1 MNGTYIF
8 EIVNRT
14 IVPSATEELAVVN
27 DNDSRYIT
35 FKIPSVIDGIDI
47 TDKILTVRY
56 VNSLNRYDQFFCNT
70 REVVSEGNKQFILF
84 DWVLDSNVTS
94 AKGTVTYDVSI
105 YDTNDINDGAQYILH
120 TKPATL
126 EVDDGLLDVGA
137 PIEDENTLQEAI
149 DSFNAIA
156 SKYYSDTLAAAK
168 SAQAAADAANKSAE
182 SLKIDA
188 TLTVSGQAADAK
200 VVGDKLAGKAESS
213 VVTSIRNDLQ
223 SEIDRAVDAD
233 SQLKGEID
241 VISDERNFIPIKIS
255 FSDNVGKYI
264 NTLGTIS
271 TNKFFSISDL
281 IPISPGNNKMRITC
295 KKVNS
300 NIARCAFLKKNVLS
314 NDNVISIFVNGDSG
328 TFDIEIP
335 EGAKYVVVNSD
346 TDDRGLTENG
356 YPKARFF
363 PSSVNVDE
371 LAENVNG
378 LNIKVDKI
386 SEKLVD
392 SIVKTAIEPI
402 YKKYLGKYVNPNGKI
417 SANSAYDTS
426 DPIRIDELV
435 NIIRVEID
443 AGNKYISRIAFLSS
457 DSLAESNIIWSS
469 IDTAKPVAEYE
480 VPNGAKYFCVAKDV
494 DERGNAHGDYP
505 HVITVSTK
513 KSEISDLRDKIAG
526 IEKSNRKP
534 VLNIGSKIY
543 AVVGDTLQI
552 FKKSIVDSLGIPY
565 IMKIESAKGR
575 VYPRYWEY
583 TPNADDVGSGEIKF
597 SLLNVDGSVIDERIV
612 SLITVNAS
620 NTYKNVLN
628 IGDSTMANGEIP
640 IELSRRIKGT
650 NGVAT
655 APTALALSNI
665 NVVGRIKNGDKTVG
679 WEGTGGWTYTNYTS
693 QGSRAVRFQV
703 TNAQSITVKDLIRIS
718 ATNSYGYYQ
727 FEVTEV
733 NVTNGTGNIRAVFS
747 YTTPYSSNFLNEVS
761 ASGNLT
767 NANNSVVGSYLSFTE
782 EFYQP
787 FWNSITNQFDIKTYV
802 NDYCENKVDYIFIL
816 LGINSLYG
824 TKPFTSV
831 DSVLDSCK
839 NLLRKIHADLPNT
852 NILLSTN
859 NLVSQNGG
867 LGFNYNAQTYFGQYD
882 VEVINHLIFDMNKA
896 YYTLETDTEFM
907 PYVEVINTHAQFDA
921 DNAFPT
927 TIKNVNTRSS
937 KTESIGTNG
946 VHPTNNGYWQIADAE
961 FRALLAN

>member
-1 MNGTYIF
+1 MSD
-8 EIVNRT
+8 EI
-14 IVPSATEELAVVN
+14 
-27 DNDSRYIT
+27 
-35 FKIPSVIDGIDI
+35 K
-47 TDKILTVRY
+47 
-56 VNSLNRYDQFFCNT
+56 VNSENT
-70 REVVSEGNKQFILF
+70 PPRKNLATLGQVKDALDKRDKKISSLKEDLSDVSEQ
-84 DWVLDSNVTS
+84 
-94 AKGTVTYDVSI
+94 
-105 YDTNDINDGAQYILH
+105 IN
-120 TKPATL
+120 
-126 EVDDGLLDVGA
+126 
-137 PIEDENTLQEAI
+137 
-149 DSFNAIA
+149 
-156 SKYYSDTLAAAK
+156 
-168 SAQAAADAANKSAE
+168 
-182 SLKIDA
+182 
-188 TLTVSGQAADAK
+188 
-200 VVGDKLAGKAESS
+200 
-213 VVTSIRNDLQ
+213 
-223 SEIDRAVDAD
+223 
-233 SQLKGEID
+233 
-241 VISDERNFIPIKIS
+241 VISDERNFIPIKLS

-264 NTLGTIS
+264 NTNGMIA

-281 IPISPGNNKMRITC
+281 IPIESGNKKMRITF

-300 NIARCAFLKKNVLS
+300 YIARVAFLKKNVLS
-314 NDNVISIFVNGDSG
+314 NDNVISFFVNGDSG

-346 TDDRGLTENG
+346 TDERGLMENG

-363 PSSVNVDE
+363 SSSANVDE
-371 LAENVNG
+371 LVESVNG
-378 LNIKVDKI
+378 LDTKVNEI
-386 SEKLVD
+386 SEKLAD
-392 SIVKTAIEPI
+392 SVVEAVIEPT
-402 YKKYLGKYVNPNGKI
+402 YEKYLGKYVNSNGKI
-417 SANSAYDTS
+417 STNSAYDTS
-426 DPIRIDELV
+426 DPIRIDESV
-435 NIIRVEID
+435 DKIKVEVD
-443 AGNKYISRIAFLSS
+443 TGNKYISRIVFLST
-457 DSLAESNIIWSS
+457 DLLAESNIIWNS

-480 VPNGAKYFCVAKDV
+480 VPNGSKYFCIAKDV
-494 DERGNAHGDYP
+494 DERGNAHDDYP

-534 VLNIGSKIY
+534 ALNIGSKIY

-583 TPNADDVGSGEIKF
+583 TPNADDVGSSEIKF
-597 SLLNVDGSVIDERIV
+597 SLLNVDGSVIDERII
-612 SLITVNAS
+612 SLITVNTS
-620 NTYKNVLN
+620 NTSKNVLN

-650 NGVAT
+650 NGVTT
-655 APTALALSNI
+655 APIALALSNI

-703 TNAQSITVKDLIRIS
+703 ANAQSITVKDLIRIG

-761 ASGNLT
+761 ASGKLT
-767 NANNSVVGSYLSFTE
+767 NTNNLAIGSYLSFTE

-787 FWNSITNQFDIKTYV
+787 FWNTTKNQFDIKTYV
-802 NDYCENKVDYIFIL
+802 NDYCGNKVDYIFVL

-839 NLLRKIHADLPNT
+839 NLLRRIHADLPNT
-852 NILLSTN
+852 KILLSTN
-859 NLVSQNGG
+859 HLISQNGG

-882 VEVINHLIFDMNKA
+882 VEVINHLIFAMNKA

-907 PYVEVINTHAQFDA
+907 QYVKVVNTHAQFDA

-927 TIKNVNTRSS
+927 TIKNVNTRSGE
-937 KTESIGTNG
+937 TESIGTNG

>member
-1 MNGTYIF
+1 MSD
-8 EIVNRT
+8 EI
-14 IVPSATEELAVVN
+14 
-27 DNDSRYIT
+27 
-35 FKIPSVIDGIDI
+35 K
-47 TDKILTVRY
+47 
-56 VNSLNRYDQFFCNT
+56 VNSELPQKLATLGQVKDALDQ
-70 REVVSEGNKQFILF
+70 RDEKIASLKEDLSDVSEQ
-84 DWVLDSNVTS
+84 
-94 AKGTVTYDVSI
+94 
-105 YDTNDINDGAQYILH
+105 IN
-120 TKPATL
+120 
-126 EVDDGLLDVGA
+126 
-137 PIEDENTLQEAI
+137 
-149 DSFNAIA
+149 
-156 SKYYSDTLAAAK
+156 
-168 SAQAAADAANKSAE
+168 
-182 SLKIDA
+182 
-188 TLTVSGQAADAK
+188 
-200 VVGDKLAGKAESS
+200 
-213 VVTSIRNDLQ
+213 
-223 SEIDRAVDAD
+223 
-233 SQLKGEID
+233 
-241 VISDERNFIPIKIS
+241 VISDEKNFIPIKLS

-264 NTLGTIS
+264 NTNGTIS
-271 TNKFFSISDL
+271 TNKFFSISNF
-281 IPISPGNNKMRITC
+281 IPIESGNKKMRITF
-295 KKVNS
+295 KKANP
-300 NIARCAFLKKNVLS
+300 NIARVAFLKKNALS
-314 NDNVISIFVNGDSG
+314 NDNVISFFVNGDSG

-346 TDDRGLTENG
+346 TDNRGSTENG
-356 YPKARFF
+356 YPRTRFF
-363 PSSVNVDE
+363 PSLVDVDE
-371 LAENVNG
+371 LAESVNG
-378 LNIKVDKI
+378 LDAKVGEI

-392 SIVKTAIEPI
+392 SVVETGIEPI
-402 YKKYLGKYVNPNGKI
+402 YEKYLGKHITPQGTI
-417 SANSAYDTS
+417 SSNVYYSTS
-426 DPIRIDELV
+426 NPIRIDEMV
-435 NIIRVEID
+435 DRIKVEVD
-443 AGNKYISRIAFLSS
+443 AGNKYISRIVFLSS
-457 DSLAESNIIWSS
+457 DSLTTSNIMWYST
-469 IDTAKPVAEYE
+469 DTARPVAEYE
-480 VPNGAKYFCVAKDV
+480 VPNGAKYFCIAKDV
-494 DERGNAHGDYP
+494 DESGKTHGDYP
-505 HVITVSTK
+505 HVITVATK

-534 VLNIGSKIY
+534 ALNIGSKIY

-583 TPNADDVGSGEIKF
+583 TPNADDVGSSEIKF

-612 SLITVNAS
+612 SLITVNTS
-620 NTYKNVLN
+620 NTSKNVLN

-655 APTALALSNI
+655 TPKALALSNI

-703 TNAQSITVKDLIRIS
+703 ANAQSITVKDLIRIG

-761 ASGNLT
+761 ASGKLT
-767 NANNSVVGSYLSFTE
+767 NTNNLAVGSYLSFTE

-787 FWNSITNQFDIKTYV
+787 FWNTTKNQFDIKTYV
-802 NDYCENKVDYIFIL
+802 NDYCGNKVDYIFIL

-852 NILLSTN
+852 KILLSTN

-882 VEVINHLIFDMNKA
+882 VEVINHLIFAMNKA

-907 PYVEVINTHAQFDA
+907 QYVEVINTHAQFDA
-921 DNAFPT
+921 DNAFPIT
-927 TIKNVNTRSS
+927 TKNVNTRSGE
-937 KTESIGTNG
+937 TESVGTNG

>member
-1 MNGTYIF
+1 MIKAIYELDMTPR
-8 EIVNRT
+8 RT
-14 IVPSATEELAVVN
+14 LPIIINVSQY
-27 DNDSRYIT
+27 D
-35 FKIPSVIDGIDI
+35 DI
-47 TDKILTVRY
+47 GRTLVF
-56 VNSLNRYDQFFCNT
+56 N
-70 REVVSEGNKQFILF
+70 LF
-84 DWVLDSNVTS
+84 SSSGKWTAPTS
-94 AKGTVTYDVSI
+94 AAVTFEGGKPDGKFFAYNCAYSNGTVTVTIQQQMTAVAGKVRCKVKVKSGNKVVESAPIIMIVDAAAVPDGS
-105 YDTNDINDGAQYILH
+105 DMSKSDIND
-120 TKPATL
+120 
-126 EVDDGLLDVGA
+126 
-137 PIEDENTLQEAI
+137 
-149 DSFNAIA
+149 AIA
-156 SKYYSDTLAAAK
+156 NATQKIVDQVKDNIPSDYSQLSTDV
-168 SAQAAADAANKSAE
+168 S
-182 SLKIDA
+182 SLK
-188 TLTVSGQAADAK
+188 S
-200 VVGDKLAGKAESS
+200 
-213 VVTSIRNDLQ
+213 DLN
-223 SEIDRAVDAD
+223 
-233 SQLKGEID
+233 

-264 NTLGTIS
+264 NTFGTIS
-271 TNKFFSISDL
+271 TNKMFSISDL
-281 IPISPGNNKMRITC
+281 IPIELGNKKMRVTF
-295 KKVNS
+295 KRANP
-300 NIARCAFLKKNVLS
+300 NIARVAFLKKNVLS
-314 NDNVISIFVNGDSG
+314 SDNIIDFFVKEDSG

-356 YPKARFF
+356 YPRARFF
-363 PSSVNVDE
+363 PSSVDADE
-371 LAENVNG
+371 LAESVNG
-378 LNIKVDKI
+378 LNAKVGEI
-386 SEKLVD
+386 SEKVLD
-392 SIVKTAIEPI
+392 SAVENVIEPI
-402 YKKYLGKYVNPNGKI
+402 YEKYLGKFVTPQGTI
-417 SANSAYDTS
+417 SSNVHYDTS
-426 DPIRIDELV
+426 DPIRIDEMV
-435 NIIRVEID
+435 DRIKVEVD
-443 AGNKYISRIAFLSS
+443 AGNKYVSRIVFLLS
-457 DSLAESNIIWSS
+457 DSLTESNIIWFSV
-469 IDTAKPVAEYE
+469 DTAKPVAEYK
-480 VPNGAKYFCVAKDV
+480 VPNDAKYFCIAKDV
-494 DERGNAHGDYP
+494 DVSGNAHDGYP

-526 IEKSNRKP
+526 IERSNRKP
-534 VLNIGSKIY
+534 TLNIGSKIC

-575 VYPRYWEY
+575 AYPRYWEY
-583 TPNADDVGSGEIKF
+583 TPNAADVGSSEIKF

-620 NTYKNVLN
+620 NTSKNVLN

-665 NVVGRIKNGDKTVG
+665 NVVGRIKNKDRTVG

-703 TNAQSITVKDLIRIS
+703 ANAQSITVKDLIRIS
-718 ATNSYGYYQ
+718 ATNSHGYYQ

-747 YTTPYSSNFLNEVS
+747 YTTPYSSSFLNEVS
-761 ASGNLT
+761 ASGNLM

-787 FWNSITNQFDIKTYV
+787 FWNSTANKFDIKTYV
-802 NDYCENKVDYIFIL
+802 NDYCGNKVDYIFIL

-839 NLLRKIHADLPNT
+839 NLLRKIHDDLPNT
-852 NILLSTN
+852 KILLSTN
-859 NLVSQNGG
+859 NLISQNGG

-882 VEVINHLIFDMNKA
+882 VAVINHLIFDMNKA
-896 YYTLETDTEFM
+896 YYTLETDAEFKQ
-907 PYVEVINTHAQFDA
+907 YVEVINTHAQFDA
-921 DNAFPT
+921 DNAFPIT
-927 TIKNVNTRSS
+927 TKNVNTRSGE
-937 KTESIGTNG
+937 TESIGTNG

>member
-1 MNGTYIF
+1 MSD
-8 EIVNRT
+8 EI
-14 IVPSATEELAVVN
+14 
-27 DNDSRYIT
+27 
-35 FKIPSVIDGIDI
+35 K
-47 TDKILTVRY
+47 
-56 VNSLNRYDQFFCNT
+56 VNSELPQKLATLGQVKDALDQ
-70 REVVSEGNKQFILF
+70 RDEKIASLKEDLSDVSEQ
-84 DWVLDSNVTS
+84 
-94 AKGTVTYDVSI
+94 
-105 YDTNDINDGAQYILH
+105 IN
-120 TKPATL
+120 
-126 EVDDGLLDVGA
+126 
-137 PIEDENTLQEAI
+137 
-149 DSFNAIA
+149 
-156 SKYYSDTLAAAK
+156 
-168 SAQAAADAANKSAE
+168 
-182 SLKIDA
+182 
-188 TLTVSGQAADAK
+188 
-200 VVGDKLAGKAESS
+200 
-213 VVTSIRNDLQ
+213 
-223 SEIDRAVDAD
+223 
-233 SQLKGEID
+233 
-241 VISDERNFIPIKIS
+241 VISDERNFIPIKLS

-264 NTLGTIS
+264 NTNGTIS
-271 TNKFFSISDL
+271 TNKIFSISNF
-281 IPISPGNNKMRITC
+281 IPIESGNKKMRITF
-295 KKVNS
+295 KKANP
-300 NIARCAFLKKNVLS
+300 NIARVAFLKKNALS
-314 NDNVISIFVNGDSG
+314 NDNVISFFVNGDSG

-346 TDDRGLTENG
+346 TDNRGSTENG
-356 YPKARFF
+356 YPRTRFF
-363 PSSVNVDE
+363 PSLVDADE
-371 LAENVNG
+371 LAESVNG
-378 LNIKVDKI
+378 LDAKVGEI

-392 SIVKTAIEPI
+392 SVVETGIEPI
-402 YKKYLGKYVNPNGKI
+402 YEKYLGKYITPQGTI
-417 SANSAYDTS
+417 SSNVYYSTS
-426 DPIRIDELV
+426 NPIRIDEMV
-435 NIIRVEID
+435 DRIKVEVD
-443 AGNKYISRIAFLSS
+443 AGNKYISRIVFLSS
-457 DSLAESNIIWSS
+457 DSLTTSNIMWYST
-469 IDTAKPVAEYE
+469 DTARPVAEYE
-480 VPNGAKYFCVAKDV
+480 VPNGAKYFCIAKDV
-494 DERGNAHGDYP
+494 DESGKTHGDYP
-505 HVITVSTK
+505 HVITVATK

-534 VLNIGSKIY
+534 ALNIGSKIY

-583 TPNADDVGSGEIKF
+583 TPNADDVGSSEIKF

-612 SLITVNAS
+612 SLITVNTS
-620 NTYKNVLN
+620 NTSKNVLN

-655 APTALALSNI
+655 TPKALALSNI

-703 TNAQSITVKDLIRIS
+703 ANAQSITVKDLIRIG

-761 ASGNLT
+761 ASGKLT
-767 NANNSVVGSYLSFTE
+767 NTNNLAVGSYLSFTE

-787 FWNSITNQFDIKTYV
+787 FWNTTKNQFDIKTYV
-802 NDYCENKVDYIFIL
+802 NDYCGNKVDYIFIL

-852 NILLSTN
+852 KILLSTN

-867 LGFNYNAQTYFGQYD
+867 LDFNYNAQTYFGQYD
-882 VEVINHLIFDMNKA
+882 VEVINHLIFAMNKA

-907 PYVEVINTHAQFDA
+907 QYVEVINTHAQFDA
-921 DNAFPT
+921 DNAFPIT
-927 TIKNVNTRSS
+927 TKNVNTRSGE
-937 KTESIGTNG
+937 TESVGTNG

>member
-1 MNGTYIF
+1 MSD
-8 EIVNRT
+8 EI
-14 IVPSATEELAVVN
+14 
-27 DNDSRYIT
+27 
-35 FKIPSVIDGIDI
+35 K
-47 TDKILTVRY
+47 
-56 VNSLNRYDQFFCNT
+56 VNSELPQKLATLGQVKDALDQ
-70 REVVSEGNKQFILF
+70 RDEKIASLKEDLSDVSEQ
-84 DWVLDSNVTS
+84 
-94 AKGTVTYDVSI
+94 
-105 YDTNDINDGAQYILH
+105 IN
-120 TKPATL
+120 
-126 EVDDGLLDVGA
+126 
-137 PIEDENTLQEAI
+137 
-149 DSFNAIA
+149 
-156 SKYYSDTLAAAK
+156 
-168 SAQAAADAANKSAE
+168 
-182 SLKIDA
+182 
-188 TLTVSGQAADAK
+188 
-200 VVGDKLAGKAESS
+200 
-213 VVTSIRNDLQ
+213 
-223 SEIDRAVDAD
+223 
-233 SQLKGEID
+233 
-241 VISDERNFIPIKIS
+241 VISDERNFIPIKLS

-264 NTLGTIS
+264 NTNGTIS
-271 TNKFFSISDL
+271 TNKFFSISNF
-281 IPISPGNNKMRITC
+281 IPIESGNKKMRITF
-295 KKVNS
+295 KKANP
-300 NIARCAFLKKNVLS
+300 NIARVAFLKKNALS
-314 NDNVISIFVNGDSG
+314 NDNVISFFVNGDSG

-346 TDDRGLTENG
+346 TDNRGSTENG
-356 YPKARFF
+356 YPRTRFF
-363 PSSVNVDE
+363 PSLVDADE
-371 LAENVNG
+371 LAESVNG
-378 LNIKVDKI
+378 LDAKVGKI

-392 SIVKTAIEPI
+392 SVVETGIEPI
-402 YKKYLGKYVNPNGKI
+402 YEKYLGKYITPQGTI
-417 SANSAYDTS
+417 SSNVYYSTS
-426 DPIRIDELV
+426 NPIRIDEMV
-435 NIIRVEID
+435 DRIKVEVD
-443 AGNKYISRIAFLSS
+443 AGNKYISRIVFLSS
-457 DSLAESNIIWSS
+457 DSLTTSNIMWYST
-469 IDTAKPVAEYE
+469 DTARPVAEYE
-480 VPNGAKYFCVAKDV
+480 VPNGAKYFCIAKDV
-494 DERGNAHGDYP
+494 DESGKTHGDYP
-505 HVITVSTK
+505 HVITVATK

-534 VLNIGSKIY
+534 ALNIGSKIY

-583 TPNADDVGSGEIKF
+583 TPNADDVGSSEIKF

-612 SLITVNAS
+612 SLITVNTS
-620 NTYKNVLN
+620 NTSKNVLN

-655 APTALALSNI
+655 TPKALALSNI

-703 TNAQSITVKDLIRIS
+703 ANAQSIIVKGLIRIG

-761 ASGNLT
+761 ASGKLT
-767 NANNSVVGSYLSFTE
+767 NTNNLAVGSYLSFTE

-787 FWNSITNQFDIKTYV
+787 FWNTTKNQFDIKTYV
-802 NDYCENKVDYIFIL
+802 NDYCGNKVDYIFIL

-852 NILLSTN
+852 KILLSTN

-882 VEVINHLIFDMNKA
+882 VEVINHLIFAMNKA

-907 PYVEVINTHAQFDA
+907 QYVEVINTHAQFDA
-921 DNAFPT
+921 DNAFPIT
-927 TIKNVNTRSS
+927 TKNVNTRSGE
-937 KTESIGTNG
+937 TESVGTNG

>member
-1 MNGTYIF
+1 M
-8 EIVNRT
+8 
-14 IVPSATEELAVVN
+14 S
-27 DNDSRYIT
+27 
-35 FKIPSVIDGIDI
+35 
-47 TDKILTVRY
+47 DKIK
-56 VNSLNRYDQFFCNT
+56 VNSENTPPRKNLATLGQVKDALDQ
-70 REVVSEGNKQFILF
+70 RDEKIASLKEDLSDVSEQ
-84 DWVLDSNVTS
+84 
-94 AKGTVTYDVSI
+94 
-105 YDTNDINDGAQYILH
+105 IN
-120 TKPATL
+120 
-126 EVDDGLLDVGA
+126 
-137 PIEDENTLQEAI
+137 
-149 DSFNAIA
+149 
-156 SKYYSDTLAAAK
+156 
-168 SAQAAADAANKSAE
+168 
-182 SLKIDA
+182 
-188 TLTVSGQAADAK
+188 
-200 VVGDKLAGKAESS
+200 
-213 VVTSIRNDLQ
+213 
-223 SEIDRAVDAD
+223 
-233 SQLKGEID
+233 
-241 VISDERNFIPIKIS
+241 VISDERNFIPIKLS

-264 NTLGTIS
+264 NTNGTIS
-271 TNKFFSISDL
+271 TNKFFSISNF
-281 IPISPGNNKMRITC
+281 IPIESGNKKMRITF
-295 KKVNS
+295 KKANP
-300 NIARCAFLKKNVLS
+300 NIARVAFLKKNALS
-314 NDNVISIFVNGDSG
+314 NDNVISFFVNGDSG

-346 TDDRGLTENG
+346 TDNRGSTENG
-356 YPKARFF
+356 YPRTRFF
-363 PSSVNVDE
+363 PSLVDADE
-371 LAENVNG
+371 LAESVNG
-378 LNIKVDKI
+378 LDAKVGEI

-392 SIVKTAIEPI
+392 SVVETGIEPI
-402 YKKYLGKYVNPNGKI
+402 YEKYLGKYITPQGTI
-417 SANSAYDTS
+417 SSNVYYSTS
-426 DPIRIDELV
+426 NPIRIDEMV
-435 NIIRVEID
+435 DRIKVEVD
-443 AGNKYISRIAFLSS
+443 AGNKYISRIVFLSS
-457 DSLAESNIIWSS
+457 DSLTTSNIMWYST
-469 IDTAKPVAEYE
+469 DTARPVAEYE
-480 VPNGAKYFCVAKDV
+480 VPNGAKYFCIAKDV
-494 DERGNAHGDYP
+494 DESGKTHGDYP
-505 HVITVSTK
+505 HVITVATK

-534 VLNIGSKIY
+534 ALNIGSKIY

-583 TPNADDVGSGEIKF
+583 TPNADDVGSSEIKF

-620 NTYKNVLN
+620 NTSKNVLN

-665 NVVGRIKNGDKTVG
+665 NVVGRIKNGDRTVG
-679 WEGTGGWTYTNYTS
+679 WEGTSGWSYANYTS

-767 NANNSVVGSYLSFTE
+767 NTNNLVVGSYLSFTE

-787 FWNSITNQFDIKTYV
+787 FWNTTTNQFDIKTYV
-802 NDYCENKVDYIFIL
+802 NDYCGNKVDYIFIL

-824 TKPFTSV
+824 TKPFASV

-852 NILLSTN
+852 KILLSTN

-882 VEVINHLIFDMNKA
+882 VEVINHLIFAMNKA

-907 PYVEVINTHAQFDA
+907 QYVEVINTHAQFDA
-921 DNAFPT
+921 DNAFPIT
-927 TIKNVNTRSS
+927 TKNVNTRSGE
-937 KTESIGTNG
+937 TESVGTNG

>member
-1 MNGTYIF
+1 MSD
-8 EIVNRT
+8 EI
-14 IVPSATEELAVVN
+14 
-27 DNDSRYIT
+27 
-35 FKIPSVIDGIDI
+35 K
-47 TDKILTVRY
+47 
-56 VNSLNRYDQFFCNT
+56 VNSELPQKLATLGQVKDALDQ
-70 REVVSEGNKQFILF
+70 RDEKIASLKEDLSDVSEQ
-84 DWVLDSNVTS
+84 
-94 AKGTVTYDVSI
+94 
-105 YDTNDINDGAQYILH
+105 IN
-120 TKPATL
+120 
-126 EVDDGLLDVGA
+126 
-137 PIEDENTLQEAI
+137 
-149 DSFNAIA
+149 
-156 SKYYSDTLAAAK
+156 
-168 SAQAAADAANKSAE
+168 
-182 SLKIDA
+182 
-188 TLTVSGQAADAK
+188 
-200 VVGDKLAGKAESS
+200 
-213 VVTSIRNDLQ
+213 
-223 SEIDRAVDAD
+223 
-233 SQLKGEID
+233 
-241 VISDERNFIPIKIS
+241 VISDERNFIPIKLS

-264 NTLGTIS
+264 NTNGTIS
-271 TNKFFSISDL
+271 TNKFFSISNF
-281 IPISPGNNKMRITC
+281 IPIESGNKKMRITF
-295 KKVNS
+295 KKANP
-300 NIARCAFLKKNVLS
+300 NIARVAFLKKNALS
-314 NDNVISIFVNGDSG
+314 NDNVISFFVNGDSG

-346 TDDRGLTENG
+346 TDNRGSTENG
-356 YPKARFF
+356 YPRTRFF
-363 PSSVNVDE
+363 PSLVDADE
-371 LAENVNG
+371 LAESVNG
-378 LNIKVDKI
+378 LDAKVGEI

-392 SIVKTAIEPI
+392 SVVETGIEPI
-402 YKKYLGKYVNPNGKI
+402 YEKYLGKYITPQGTI
-417 SANSAYDTS
+417 SSNVYYSTS
-426 DPIRIDELV
+426 NPIRIDEMV
-435 NIIRVEID
+435 DRIKVEVD
-443 AGNKYISRIAFLSS
+443 AGNKYISRIVFLSS
-457 DSLAESNIIWSS
+457 DSLTTSNIMWYST
-469 IDTAKPVAEYE
+469 DTARPVAEYE
-480 VPNGAKYFCVAKDV
+480 VPNGAKYFCIAKDV
-494 DERGNAHGDYP
+494 DESGKTHGDYP
-505 HVITVSTK
+505 HVITVATK

-534 VLNIGSKIY
+534 ALNIGSKIY

-583 TPNADDVGSGEIKF
+583 TPNADDVGSSEIKF

-612 SLITVNAS
+612 SLITVNTS
-620 NTYKNVLN
+620 NTSKNVLN

-655 APTALALSNI
+655 TPKALALSNI

-703 TNAQSITVKDLIRIS
+703 ANAQSITVKDLIRIG

-733 NVTNGTGNIRAVFS
+733 KVTNGTGNIRAVFS

-761 ASGNLT
+761 ASGKLT
-767 NANNSVVGSYLSFTE
+767 NTNNLAVGSYLSFTE

-787 FWNSITNQFDIKTYV
+787 FWNTTKNQFDIKTYV
-802 NDYCENKVDYIFIL
+802 NDYCGNKVDYIFIL

-852 NILLSTN
+852 KILLSTN

-882 VEVINHLIFDMNKA
+882 VEVINHLIFAMNKA

-907 PYVEVINTHAQFDA
+907 QYVEVINTHAQFDA
-921 DNAFPT
+921 DNAFPIT
-927 TIKNVNTRSS
+927 TKNVNTRSGE
-937 KTESIGTNG
+937 TESVGTNG

>member
-1 MNGTYIF
+1 M
-8 EIVNRT
+8 
-14 IVPSATEELAVVN
+14 S
-27 DNDSRYIT
+27 
-35 FKIPSVIDGIDI
+35 
-47 TDKILTVRY
+47 DKIK
-56 VNSLNRYDQFFCNT
+56 VNSENTPRKNLATLGQVKDALDQ
-70 REVVSEGNKQFILF
+70 RDEKIASLKEDLSDVSEQ
-84 DWVLDSNVTS
+84 
-94 AKGTVTYDVSI
+94 
-105 YDTNDINDGAQYILH
+105 IN
-120 TKPATL
+120 
-126 EVDDGLLDVGA
+126 
-137 PIEDENTLQEAI
+137 
-149 DSFNAIA
+149 
-156 SKYYSDTLAAAK
+156 
-168 SAQAAADAANKSAE
+168 
-182 SLKIDA
+182 
-188 TLTVSGQAADAK
+188 
-200 VVGDKLAGKAESS
+200 
-213 VVTSIRNDLQ
+213 
-223 SEIDRAVDAD
+223 
-233 SQLKGEID
+233 
-241 VISDERNFIPIKIS
+241 VISDERNFIPIKLS

-264 NTLGTIS
+264 NTNGTIS
-271 TNKFFSISDL
+271 TNKFFSISNF
-281 IPISPGNNKMRITC
+281 IPIESGNKKMRITF
-295 KKVNS
+295 KKANP
-300 NIARCAFLKKNVLS
+300 NIARVAFLKKNALS
-314 NDNVISIFVNGDSG
+314 NDNVISFFVNGDSG

-346 TDDRGLTENG
+346 TDNRGSTENG
-356 YPKARFF
+356 YPRTRFF
-363 PSSVNVDE
+363 PSLVDADE
-371 LAENVNG
+371 LAESVNG
-378 LNIKVDKI
+378 LDAKVGEI

-392 SIVKTAIEPI
+392 SVVETGIEPI
-402 YKKYLGKYVNPNGKI
+402 YEKYLGKYITPQGTI
-417 SANSAYDTS
+417 SSNVYYSTS
-426 DPIRIDELV
+426 NPIRIDEMV
-435 NIIRVEID
+435 DRIKVEVD
-443 AGNKYISRIAFLSS
+443 AGNKYISRIVFLSS
-457 DSLAESNIIWSS
+457 DSLTTSNIMWYST
-469 IDTAKPVAEYE
+469 DTARPVAEYE
-480 VPNGAKYFCVAKDV
+480 VPNGAKYFCIAKDV
-494 DERGNAHGDYP
+494 DESGKTHGDYP
-505 HVITVSTK
+505 HVITVATK

-534 VLNIGSKIY
+534 ALNIGSKIY

-583 TPNADDVGSGEIKF
+583 TPNADDVGSSEIKF

-620 NTYKNVLN
+620 NTSKNVLN

-665 NVVGRIKNGDKTVG
+665 NVVGRIKNGDRTVG
-679 WEGTGGWTYTNYTS
+679 WEGTGGWSYANYTS

-727 FEVTEV
+727 FEVTKV

-767 NANNSVVGSYLSFTE
+767 NTNNFVVGSYLSFTE

-787 FWNSITNQFDIKTYV
+787 FWNTTTNQFDIKTYV
-802 NDYCENKVDYIFIL
+802 NDYCGNKVDYIFIL

-824 TKPFTSV
+824 TKPFASV

-852 NILLSTN
+852 KILLSTN

-882 VEVINHLIFDMNKA
+882 VEVINHLIFAMNKA

-907 PYVEVINTHAQFDA
+907 QYVEVINTHAQFDA
-921 DNAFPT
+921 DNAFPIT
-927 TIKNVNTRSS
+927 TKNVNTRSGE
-937 KTESIGTNG
+937 TESVGTNG

>member
-1 MNGTYIF
+1 M
-8 EIVNRT
+8 
-14 IVPSATEELAVVN
+14 S
-27 DNDSRYIT
+27 
-35 FKIPSVIDGIDI
+35 
-47 TDKILTVRY
+47 DKIK
-56 VNSLNRYDQFFCNT
+56 VNSENTPPRKNLATLGQVKDALDQ
-70 REVVSEGNKQFILF
+70 RDEKIASLKEDLSDVSEQ
-84 DWVLDSNVTS
+84 
-94 AKGTVTYDVSI
+94 
-105 YDTNDINDGAQYILH
+105 IN
-120 TKPATL
+120 
-126 EVDDGLLDVGA
+126 
-137 PIEDENTLQEAI
+137 
-149 DSFNAIA
+149 
-156 SKYYSDTLAAAK
+156 
-168 SAQAAADAANKSAE
+168 
-182 SLKIDA
+182 
-188 TLTVSGQAADAK
+188 
-200 VVGDKLAGKAESS
+200 
-213 VVTSIRNDLQ
+213 
-223 SEIDRAVDAD
+223 
-233 SQLKGEID
+233 
-241 VISDERNFIPIKIS
+241 VISDERNFIPIKLS

-264 NTLGTIS
+264 NTNGTIS
-271 TNKFFSISDL
+271 TNKFFSISNF
-281 IPISPGNNKMRITC
+281 IPIESGNKKMRITF
-295 KKVNS
+295 KKANP
-300 NIARCAFLKKNVLS
+300 NIARVAFLKKNALS
-314 NDNVISIFVNGDSG
+314 NDNVISFFVNGDSG

-346 TDDRGLTENG
+346 TDNRGSTENG
-356 YPKARFF
+356 YPRTRFF
-363 PSSVNVDE
+363 PSLVDADE
-371 LAENVNG
+371 LAESVNG
-378 LNIKVDKI
+378 LDAKVGEI

-392 SIVKTAIEPI
+392 SVVETGIEPI
-402 YKKYLGKYVNPNGKI
+402 YEKYLGKYITPQGTI
-417 SANSAYDTS
+417 SSNVYYSTS
-426 DPIRIDELV
+426 NPIRIDEMV
-435 NIIRVEID
+435 DRIKVEVD
-443 AGNKYISRIAFLSS
+443 AGNKYISRIVFLSS
-457 DSLAESNIIWSS
+457 DSLTTSNIMWYST
-469 IDTAKPVAEYE
+469 DTARPVAEYE
-480 VPNGAKYFCVAKDV
+480 VPNGAKYFCIAKDV
-494 DERGNAHGDYP
+494 DESGKTHGDYP
-505 HVITVSTK
+505 HVITVATK

-534 VLNIGSKIY
+534 ALNIGSKIY

-583 TPNADDVGSGEIKF
+583 TPNADDVGSSEIKF

-620 NTYKNVLN
+620 NTSKNVLN

-665 NVVGRIKNGDKTVG
+665 NVVGRIKNGDRTVG
-679 WEGTGGWTYTNYTS
+679 WEGTGGWSYANYTS

-767 NANNSVVGSYLSFTE
+767 NTNNLVVDSYLSFTE

-787 FWNSITNQFDIKTYV
+787 FWNTTTNQFDIKTYV
-802 NDYCENKVDYIFIL
+802 NDYCGNKVDYIFIL

-824 TKPFTSV
+824 TKPFASV

-852 NILLSTN
+852 KILLSTN

-882 VEVINHLIFDMNKA
+882 VEVINHLIFAMNKA

-907 PYVEVINTHAQFDA
+907 QYVEVINTHAQFDA
-921 DNAFPT
+921 DNAFPIT
-927 TIKNVNTRSS
+927 TKNVNTRSGE
-937 KTESIGTNG
+937 TESVGTNG

>member
-1 MNGTYIF
+1 MADTIKTNLGPVTAYADAKAHGYTGTREEF
-8 EIVNRT
+8 GQLLAGAAGNLQDAVAAKEGAEAAKQSAETAQKAAAENQKNAGT
-14 IVPSATEELAVVN
+14 QAANAKASADTASEQANAAKESATGAA
-27 DNDSRYIT
+27 
-35 FKIPSVIDGIDI
+35 
-47 TDKILTVRY
+47 
-56 VNSLNRYDQFFCNT
+56 NSASAAQ
-70 REVVSEGNKQFILF
+70 ESETNAGL
-84 DWVLDSNVTS
+84 S
-94 AKGTVTYDVSI
+94 AT
-105 YDTNDINDGAQYILH
+105 A
-120 TKPATL
+120 A
-126 EVDDGLLDVGA
+126 A
-137 PIEDENTLQEAI
+137 
-149 DSFNAIA
+149 NAE
-156 SKYYSDTLAAAK
+156 AAAK
-168 SAQAAADAANKSAE
+168 QAQQAAETAKVDAETAKTAAGTSADAAAAS
-182 SLKIDA
+182 
-188 TLTVSGQAADAK
+188 AADAK
-200 VVGDKLAGKAESS
+200 ETLESIPADYSTLSGKVDEN
-213 VVTSIRNDLQ
+213 TSGI
-223 SEIDRAVDAD
+223 SE
-233 SQLKGEID
+233 LKEDIN
-241 VISDERNFIPIKIS
+241 VISDERNFIPIKVS

-264 NTLGTIS
+264 SANGMIS
-271 TNKFFSISDL
+271 TNKLFSISDL
-281 IPISPGNNKMRITC
+281 IPIELGNKKMRITF
-295 KKVNS
+295 KRANPS
-300 NIARCAFLKKNVLS
+300 IAKCAFLKKNVLS
-314 NDNVISIFVNGDSG
+314 NDNVISFFANGDSG
-328 TFDIEIP
+328 TFDIEVP

-346 TDDRGLTENG
+346 TDLRGVTENG

-363 PSSVNVDE
+363 PSSANVDE
-371 LAENVNG
+371 LVESVNA
-378 LNIKVDKI
+378 LDTKVSEI
-386 SEKLVD
+386 SEKLAD
-392 SIVKTAIEPI
+392 SVVETVIEPI
-402 YKKYLGKYVNPNGKI
+402 YEKYLGKYVNPNGKI
-417 SANSAYDTS
+417 STNSAYDTS
-426 DPIRIDELV
+426 DPIRIDESV
-435 NIIRVEID
+435 NRIKVEVD

-457 DSLAESNIIWSS
+457 DSLTEKNIIWSS

-480 VPNGAKYFCVAKDV
+480 VPNGAKYFCIAKDV
-494 DERGNAHGDYP
+494 DERGNAHDDYP

-526 IEKSNRKP
+526 IERSNRKP

-583 TPNADDVGSGEIKF
+583 TPNANDVGSSEIKF
-597 SLLNVDGSVIDERIV
+597 SLLNADGSVIDERIV

-620 NTYKNVLN
+620 NTSKNILN

-655 APTALALSNI
+655 TPTALALSNI
-665 NVVGRIKNGDKTVG
+665 NVVGRIKNVDKTVG

-703 TNAQSITVKDLIRIS
+703 TNAQSITVKDLIRIG

-787 FWNSITNQFDIKTYV
+787 FWNSTANQFDIKTYV
-802 NDYCENKVDYIFIL
+802 NDYCGNKVDYIFIL

-824 TKPFTSV
+824 TKPFASV

-839 NLLRKIHADLPNT
+839 NLLRRIHTDLPNT
-852 NILLSTN
+852 KILLSTN
-859 NLVSQNGG
+859 NLISQNGG

-882 VEVINHLIFDMNKA
+882 VTVINHLIFDMNKA

-907 PYVEVINTHAQFDA
+907 QYVEIVNTHAQFDA

-927 TIKNVNTRSS
+927 AIKNVNTRSGE
-937 KTESIGTNG
+937 TESIGTNG

>member
-1 MNGTYIF
+1 MSD
-8 EIVNRT
+8 EI
-14 IVPSATEELAVVN
+14 
-27 DNDSRYIT
+27 
-35 FKIPSVIDGIDI
+35 K
-47 TDKILTVRY
+47 
-56 VNSLNRYDQFFCNT
+56 VNSELPQKLATLGQVKDALDQ
-70 REVVSEGNKQFILF
+70 RDEKIASLKEDLSDVSEQ
-84 DWVLDSNVTS
+84 
-94 AKGTVTYDVSI
+94 
-105 YDTNDINDGAQYILH
+105 IN
-120 TKPATL
+120 
-126 EVDDGLLDVGA
+126 
-137 PIEDENTLQEAI
+137 
-149 DSFNAIA
+149 
-156 SKYYSDTLAAAK
+156 
-168 SAQAAADAANKSAE
+168 
-182 SLKIDA
+182 
-188 TLTVSGQAADAK
+188 
-200 VVGDKLAGKAESS
+200 
-213 VVTSIRNDLQ
+213 
-223 SEIDRAVDAD
+223 
-233 SQLKGEID
+233 
-241 VISDERNFIPIKIS
+241 VISDERNFIPIKLS

-264 NTLGTIS
+264 NTNGTIS
-271 TNKFFSISDL
+271 TNKFFSISNF
-281 IPISPGNNKMRITC
+281 IPIESGNKKMRITF
-295 KKVNS
+295 KKANP
-300 NIARCAFLKKNVLS
+300 NIARVAFLKKNALS
-314 NDNVISIFVNGDSG
+314 NDNVISFFVNGDSG

-346 TDDRGLTENG
+346 TDNRGSTENG
-356 YPKARFF
+356 YPRTRFF
-363 PSSVNVDE
+363 PSLVDADE
-371 LAENVNG
+371 LAESVNG
-378 LNIKVDKI
+378 LDAKVGEI

-392 SIVKTAIEPI
+392 SVVETGIEPI
-402 YKKYLGKYVNPNGKI
+402 YEKYLGKYITPQGTI
-417 SANSAYDTS
+417 SSNVYYSTS
-426 DPIRIDELV
+426 NPIRIDEMV
-435 NIIRVEID
+435 DRIKVEVD
-443 AGNKYISRIAFLSS
+443 AGNKYISRIVFLSS
-457 DSLAESNIIWSS
+457 DSLTTSNIMWYST
-469 IDTAKPVAEYE
+469 DTARPVAEYE
-480 VPNGAKYFCVAKDV
+480 VPNGAKYFCIAKDV
-494 DERGNAHGDYP
+494 DESGKTHGDYP
-505 HVITVSTK
+505 HVITVATK

-534 VLNIGSKIY
+534 ALNIGSKIY

-565 IMKIESAKGR
+565 IMKIESAKGL

-583 TPNADDVGSGEIKF
+583 TPNADDVGSSEIKF

-612 SLITVNAS
+612 SLITVNTS
-620 NTYKNVLN
+620 NTSKNVLN

-655 APTALALSNI
+655 TPKALALSNI

-703 TNAQSITVKDLIRIS
+703 ANAQSITVKDLIRIG

-733 NVTNGTGNIRAVFS
+733 NVTNETGNIRAVFS

-761 ASGNLT
+761 ASGKLT
-767 NANNSVVGSYLSFTE
+767 NTNNLAVGSYLSFTE

-787 FWNSITNQFDIKTYV
+787 FWNTTKNQFDIKTYV
-802 NDYCENKVDYIFIL
+802 NDYCGNKVDYIFIL

-852 NILLSTN
+852 KILLSTN

-882 VEVINHLIFDMNKA
+882 VEVINHLIFAMNKA

-907 PYVEVINTHAQFDA
+907 QYVEVINTHAQFDA
-921 DNAFPT
+921 DNAFPIT
-927 TIKNVNTRSS
+927 TKNVNTRSGE
-937 KTESIGTNG
+937 TESVGTNG

>member
-1 MNGTYIF
+1 M
-8 EIVNRT
+8 
-14 IVPSATEELAVVN
+14 S
-27 DNDSRYIT
+27 
-35 FKIPSVIDGIDI
+35 
-47 TDKILTVRY
+47 DKIK
-56 VNSLNRYDQFFCNT
+56 VNSENTPPRKNLATLGQVKDALDQ
-70 REVVSEGNKQFILF
+70 RDEKIASLKEDLSDVSEQ
-84 DWVLDSNVTS
+84 
-94 AKGTVTYDVSI
+94 
-105 YDTNDINDGAQYILH
+105 IN
-120 TKPATL
+120 
-126 EVDDGLLDVGA
+126 
-137 PIEDENTLQEAI
+137 
-149 DSFNAIA
+149 
-156 SKYYSDTLAAAK
+156 
-168 SAQAAADAANKSAE
+168 
-182 SLKIDA
+182 
-188 TLTVSGQAADAK
+188 
-200 VVGDKLAGKAESS
+200 
-213 VVTSIRNDLQ
+213 
-223 SEIDRAVDAD
+223 
-233 SQLKGEID
+233 
-241 VISDERNFIPIKIS
+241 VISDERNFIPIKLS

-264 NTLGTIS
+264 NTNGTIS
-271 TNKFFSISDL
+271 TNKFFSISNF
-281 IPISPGNNKMRITC
+281 IPIESGNKKMRITF
-295 KKVNS
+295 KKANP
-300 NIARCAFLKKNVLS
+300 NIARVAFLKKNALS
-314 NDNVISIFVNGDSG
+314 NDNVISFFVNGDSG

-346 TDDRGLTENG
+346 TDNRGSTENG
-356 YPKARFF
+356 YPRTRFF
-363 PSSVNVDE
+363 PSLVDADE
-371 LAENVNG
+371 LAESVNG
-378 LNIKVDKI
+378 LDAKVGEI

-392 SIVKTAIEPI
+392 SVVETGIEPI
-402 YKKYLGKYVNPNGKI
+402 YEKYLGKYITPQGTI
-417 SANSAYDTS
+417 SSNVYYSTS
-426 DPIRIDELV
+426 NPIRIDEMV
-435 NIIRVEID
+435 DRIKVEVD
-443 AGNKYISRIAFLSS
+443 AGNKYISRIVFLSS
-457 DSLAESNIIWSS
+457 DSLTTSNIMWYST
-469 IDTAKPVAEYE
+469 DTARPVAEYE
-480 VPNGAKYFCVAKDV
+480 VPNGAKYFCIAKDV
-494 DERGNAHGDYP
+494 DESGKTHGDYP
-505 HVITVSTK
+505 HVITVATK

-534 VLNIGSKIY
+534 ALNIGSKIY

-583 TPNADDVGSGEIKF
+583 TPNADDVGSSEIKF

-620 NTYKNVLN
+620 NTSKNVLN

-665 NVVGRIKNGDKTVG
+665 NVVGRIKNGDRTVG
-679 WEGTGGWTYTNYTS
+679 WEGTGGWSYANYTS

-733 NVTNGTGNIRAVFS
+733 NVINGTGNIRAVFS

-767 NANNSVVGSYLSFTE
+767 NTNNLVVGSYLSFTE

-787 FWNSITNQFDIKTYV
+787 FWNTTTNQFDIKTYV
-802 NDYCENKVDYIFIL
+802 NDYCGNKVDYIFIL

-824 TKPFTSV
+824 TKPFASV

-852 NILLSTN
+852 KILLSTN

-882 VEVINHLIFDMNKA
+882 VEVINHLIFAMNKA

-907 PYVEVINTHAQFDA
+907 QYVEVINTHAQFDA
-921 DNAFPT
+921 DNAFPIT
-927 TIKNVNTRSS
+927 TKNVNTRSGE
-937 KTESIGTNG
+937 TESVGTNG

>member
-1 MNGTYIF
+1 MAATVWQYDYGMKLRLQGLQLPAAVEIHFSVQETRGEAITRVGTTQDGVTDVTIPDSLLENDDATRNYLVYAFVYLTDETSGQTEYKVTIPVNSRPRPNGRNKPEDQELFRQAIDA
-8 EIVNRT
+8 VNAAASRAET
-14 IVPSATEELAVVN
+14 AGTTAQSWAVGGTGTRDKEDTDNAKYYAQQAKKAVDDAAEAFKGSTEQIETN
-27 DNDSRYIT
+27 KT
-35 FKIPSVIDGIDI
+35 DI
-47 TDKILTVRY
+47 TALKED
-56 VNSLNRYDQFFCNT
+56 LN
-70 REVVSEGNKQFILF
+70 
-84 DWVLDSNVTS
+84 
-94 AKGTVTYDVSI
+94 A
-105 YDTNDINDGAQYILH
+105 
-120 TKPATL
+120 
-126 EVDDGLLDVGA
+126 
-137 PIEDENTLQEAI
+137 
-149 DSFNAIA
+149 
-156 SKYYSDTLAAAK
+156 
-168 SAQAAADAANKSAE
+168 
-182 SLKIDA
+182 
-188 TLTVSGQAADAK
+188 
-200 VVGDKLAGKAESS
+200 
-213 VVTSIRNDLQ
+213 
-223 SEIDRAVDAD
+223 
-233 SQLKGEID
+233 
-241 VISDERNFIPIKIS
+241 ISDERNFIPIKLS

-264 NTLGTIS
+264 TTNGTIS

-281 IPISPGNNKMRITC
+281 IPIESEKKKMRITF
-295 KKVNS
+295 KKANPS
-300 NIARCAFLKKNVLS
+300 IARVAFLKKNVLS
-314 NDNVISIFVNGDSG
+314 NDNVISFFVNGDSG
-328 TFDIEIP
+328 TFDVEIP
-335 EGAKYVVVNSD
+335 KGTKYVVVNSD
-346 TDDRGLTENG
+346 TDERGLTENG

-363 PSSVNVDE
+363 PSSANVDE
-371 LAENVNG
+371 LAKSVNG
-378 LNIKVDKI
+378 LNAKVGEI

-392 SIVKTAIEPI
+392 SIVETGIEPI
-402 YKKYLGKYVNPNGKI
+402 YEKYLGKYVTPNGGI
-417 SANSAYDTS
+417 SSNVYYHTS
-426 DPIRIDELV
+426 NPIKIDEMV
-435 NIIRVEID
+435 DRIKVEVD
-443 AGNKYISRIAFLSS
+443 TGNKYISRIVFLSS
-457 DSLAESNIIWSS
+457 DSLTVSNMIWFSV
-469 IDTAKPVAEYE
+469 DTTKPVAEYE
-480 VPNGAKYFCVAKDV
+480 VPNDAKYFCVAKDV
-494 DERGNAHGDYP
+494 DESGNAHDGYP
-505 HVITVSTK
+505 HVITVATK
-513 KSEISDLRDKIAG
+513 KSEISDLRDEIDG

-534 VLNIGSKIY
+534 ALNIGSKIY

-565 IMKIESAKGR
+565 VMKIESAKGR
-575 VYPRYWEY
+575 AYPRYWEY
-583 TPNADDVGSGEIKF
+583 TPNADDVGSSEIKF
-597 SLLNVDGSVIDERIV
+597 SLLNVDGSAIDERIV

-620 NTYKNVLN
+620 NTSKNVLN

-665 NVVGRIKNGDKTVG
+665 DVVGRIKNGDKTVG
-679 WEGTGGWTYTNYTS
+679 WEGTGGWTYQSYTS

-703 TNAQSITVKDLIRIS
+703 ANAQSITVKDLIRIG

-787 FWNSITNQFDIKTYV
+787 FWNSTANQFDIKTYV
-802 NDYCENKVDYIFIL
+802 KDYCGNKVDYIFIL

-852 NILLSTN
+852 KILLSTN
-859 NLVSQNGG
+859 HLISQNGG

-882 VEVINHLIFDMNKA
+882 VTVINHLIFAMNKA

-907 PYVEVINTHAQFDA
+907 QYVEVINTHAQFDA
-921 DNAFPT
+921 DNAFPIT
-927 TIKNVNTRSS
+927 TKNVNTRSGE
-937 KTESIGTNG
+937 TESVGTNG

>member
-1 MNGTYIF
+1 MDQRD
-8 EIVNRT
+8 E
-14 IVPSATEELAVVN
+14 
-27 DNDSRYIT
+27 
-35 FKIPSVIDGIDI
+35 KIA
-47 TDKILTVRY
+47 
-56 VNSLNRYDQFFCNT
+56 SLKEDLSD
-70 REVVSEGNKQFILF
+70 VSEQ
-84 DWVLDSNVTS
+84 
-94 AKGTVTYDVSI
+94 
-105 YDTNDINDGAQYILH
+105 IN
-120 TKPATL
+120 
-126 EVDDGLLDVGA
+126 
-137 PIEDENTLQEAI
+137 
-149 DSFNAIA
+149 
-156 SKYYSDTLAAAK
+156 
-168 SAQAAADAANKSAE
+168 
-182 SLKIDA
+182 
-188 TLTVSGQAADAK
+188 
-200 VVGDKLAGKAESS
+200 
-213 VVTSIRNDLQ
+213 
-223 SEIDRAVDAD
+223 
-233 SQLKGEID
+233 
-241 VISDERNFIPIKIS
+241 VISDERNFIPIKLS

-264 NTLGTIS
+264 NTNGTIS
-271 TNKFFSISDL
+271 TNKFFSISNF
-281 IPISPGNNKMRITC
+281 IPIESGNKKMRITF
-295 KKVNS
+295 KKANP
-300 NIARCAFLKKNVLS
+300 NIARVAFLKKNALS
-314 NDNVISIFVNGDSG
+314 NDNVISFFVNGDSG

-346 TDDRGLTENG
+346 TDNRGSTENG
-356 YPKARFF
+356 YPRTRFF
-363 PSSVNVDE
+363 PSLVDADE
-371 LAENVNG
+371 LAESVNG
-378 LNIKVDKI
+378 LDAKVGEI

-392 SIVKTAIEPI
+392 SVVETGIEPI
-402 YKKYLGKYVNPNGKI
+402 YEKYLGKYITPQGTI
-417 SANSAYDTS
+417 SSNVYYSTS
-426 DPIRIDELV
+426 NPIRIDEMV
-435 NIIRVEID
+435 DRIKVEVD
-443 AGNKYISRIAFLSS
+443 AGNKYISRIVFLSS
-457 DSLAESNIIWSS
+457 DSLTTSNIMWYST
-469 IDTAKPVAEYE
+469 DTARPVAEYE
-480 VPNGAKYFCVAKDV
+480 VPNGAKYFCIAKDV
-494 DERGNAHGDYP
+494 DESGKTHGDYP
-505 HVITVSTK
+505 HVITVATK

-534 VLNIGSKIY
+534 ALNIGSKIY

-583 TPNADDVGSGEIKF
+583 TPNADDVGSSEIKF

-620 NTYKNVLN
+620 NTSKNVLN

-665 NVVGRIKNGDKTVG
+665 NVVGRIKNGDRTVG
-679 WEGTGGWTYTNYTS
+679 WEGTGGWSYANYTS

-767 NANNSVVGSYLSFTE
+767 NTNNLVVGSYLSFTE

-787 FWNSITNQFDIKTYV
+787 FWNTTTNQFDIKTYV
-802 NDYCENKVDYIFIL
+802 NDYCGNKVDYIFIL

-824 TKPFTSV
+824 TKPFASV

-852 NILLSTN
+852 KILLSTN

-867 LGFNYNAQTYFGQYD
+867 LGFNYNAQTYFGQYN
-882 VEVINHLIFDMNKA
+882 VEVINHLIFAMNKA

-907 PYVEVINTHAQFDA
+907 QYVEVINTHAQFDA
-921 DNAFPT
+921 DNAFPIT
-927 TIKNVNTRSS
+927 TKNVNTRSGE
-937 KTESIGTNG
+937 TESVGTNG

>member
-1 MNGTYIF
+1 MTLEEALAASVVEPVNDIF
-8 EIVNRT
+8 EINPETRVITVPASEKLFGVSHDGNTERKHFRCSKIVGDNIDLSTMHLYINYQNANGDKYPYLVEDIRT
-14 IVPSATEELAVVN
+14 
-27 DNDSRYIT
+27 DGDYIT
-35 FKIPSVIDGIDI
+35 FSWLIGPDVVAYKGQIKFIVCAKKGDGTIPEWNTTLAEGTVLEGLEATDEVVERNPDIITQLLNRMHEVEKIATKEEMQG
-47 TDKILTVRY
+47 Y
-56 VNSLNRYDQFFCNT
+56 VN
-70 REVVSEGNKQFILF
+70 
-84 DWVLDSNVTS
+84 
-94 AKGTVTYDVSI
+94 TY
-105 YDTNDINDGAQYILH
+105 
-120 TKPATL
+120 
-126 EVDDGLLDVGA
+126 
-137 PIEDENTLQEAI
+137 
-149 DSFNAIA
+149 
-156 SKYYSDTLAAAK
+156 
-168 SAQAAADAANKSAE
+168 
-182 SLKIDA
+182 
-188 TLTVSGQAADAK
+188 LT
-200 VVGDKLAGKAESS
+200 EHP
-213 VVTSIRNDLQ
+213 
-223 SEIDRAVDAD
+223 
-233 SQLKGEID
+233 GEID
-241 VISDERNFIPIKIS
+241 ETLTDPKKAAPADVVGSLKEDLSEQINVISDERNFIPIKLS

-264 NTLGTIS
+264 TRNGKIATNDTFS
-271 TNKFFSISDL
+271 TSDL
-281 IPISPGNNKMRITC
+281 IPIEPRNKKIRITC
-295 KKVNS
+295 KQANPYISRV
-300 NIARCAFLKKNVLS
+300 AFLKKNVLS
-314 NDNVISIFVNGDSG
+314 DDNIIDYFVNADSG

-335 EGAKYVVVNSD
+335 KDAKYVVAVSD
-346 TDDRGLTENG
+346 TATNGTTVNG

-363 PSSVNVDE
+363 PSSANVDE
-371 LAENVNG
+371 
-378 LNIKVDKI
+378 
-386 SEKLVD
+386 
-392 SIVKTAIEPI
+392 
-402 YKKYLGKYVNPNGKI
+402 
-417 SANSAYDTS
+417 
-426 DPIRIDELV
+426 
-435 NIIRVEID
+435 
-443 AGNKYISRIAFLSS
+443 
-457 DSLAESNIIWSS
+457 
-469 IDTAKPVAEYE
+469 
-480 VPNGAKYFCVAKDV
+480 
-494 DERGNAHGDYP
+494 
-505 HVITVSTK
+505 
-513 KSEISDLRDKIAG
+513 LRDKIAG
-526 IEKSNRKP
+526 IERSNRKP
-534 VLNIGSKIY
+534 ALNIGSKVY

-575 VYPRYWEY
+575 AYPRYWEY
-583 TPNADDVGSGEIKF
+583 TPNADDVGSSEIKF

-620 NTYKNVLN
+620 NTSKNVLN
-628 IGDSTMANGEIP
+628 IGDSTMAHGQIP

-650 NGVAT
+650 SGAAT
-655 APTALALSNI
+655 APAALALSNI

-703 TNAQSITVKDLIRIS
+703 ANAQSITVKDLIRIG

-787 FWNSITNQFDIKTYV
+787 FWNSTVNQFDIKTYV
-802 NDYCENKVDYIFIL
+802 NDYCGNKVDYIFIL

-852 NILLSTN
+852 KILLSTN

-882 VEVINHLIFDMNKA
+882 VDVINHLIFAMNKA

-907 PYVEVINTHAQFDA
+907 QYVEIINTHAQFDA
-921 DNAFPT
+921 DNAFPIT
-927 TIKNVNTRSS
+927 TKNVNTRSGE
-937 KTESIGTNG
+937 TESVGTNG

>member
-1 MNGTYIF
+1 MALTAKKVY
-8 EIVNRT
+8 
-14 IVPSATEELAVVN
+14 A
-27 DNDSRYIT
+27 
-35 FKIPSVIDGIDI
+35 
-47 TDKILTVRY
+47 ILKRQISDMGAKLNSPVRY
-56 VNSLNRYDQFFCNT
+56 R
-70 REVVSEGNKQFILF
+70 
-84 DWVLDSNVTS
+84 
-94 AKGTVTYDVSI
+94 GTVATADLLPLNPDIGDMYNIESKSV
-105 YDTNDINDGAQYILH
+105 YGEAGMNVAWNGVVWDTM
-120 TKPATL
+120 
-126 EVDDGLLDVGA
+126 GA
-137 PIEDENTLQEAI
+137 PIDMSLYLTKEEAEAVI
-149 DSFNAIA
+149 QRLVTEYFEKNPVKPGATTEQAQQIEQNKTDIA
-156 SKYYSDTLAAAK
+156 SLKT
-168 SAQAAADAANKSAE
+168 E
-182 SLKIDA
+182 TGSLK
-188 TLTVSGQAADAK
+188 
-200 VVGDKLAGKAESS
+200 E
-213 VVTSIRNDLQ
+213 DLN
-223 SEIDRAVDAD
+223 
-233 SQLKGEID
+233 
-241 VISDERNFIPIKIS
+241 VISDERNFIPIKLS

-264 NTLGTIS
+264 TDSGVIGT
-271 TNKFFSISDL
+271 NEFFSISDL
-281 IPISPGNNKMRITC
+281 IPIELGNKKMRITF
-295 KKVNS
+295 KKANP

-314 NDNVISIFVNGDSG
+314 NDNVISFFVNVNSG

-335 EGAKYVVVNSD
+335 EGAKYVAVNSD
-346 TDDRGLTENG
+346 TDDHGLTENG

-363 PSSVNVDE
+363 PSSATVDE
-371 LAENVNG
+371 LTESVNG
-378 LNIKVDKI
+378 LDAKVGEI

-392 SIVKTAIEPI
+392 SVVETGIEPI
-402 YKKYLGKYVNPNGKI
+402 YEKYLGKYVTPQGTI
-417 SANSAYDTS
+417 ANNDYYDTS
-426 DPIRIDELV
+426 NPIRIDEMV
-435 NIIRVEID
+435 DKIKVEID
-443 AGNKYISRIAFLSS
+443 TGNIYVSRIVFLSS
-457 DSLAESNIIWSS
+457 DSLTVSNMIWFSV
-469 IDTAKPVAEYE
+469 DTTKPVAEYE

-494 DERGNAHGDYP
+494 DASGNVHGDYP

-534 VLNIGSKIY
+534 ALNIGSKIY

-583 TPNADDVGSGEIKF
+583 TPNADDVGSSEIKF

-620 NTYKNVLN
+620 NTSKNVLN

-665 NVVGRIKNGDKTVG
+665 NVVGRIKNKDRTVG

-703 TNAQSITVKDLIRIS
+703 ANAQSITVKDLIRIG

-747 YTTPYSSNFLNEVS
+747 STPYSSNFLNEVS

-767 NANNSVVGSYLSFTE
+767 NVNNSVVGSYLSFTE

-787 FWNSITNQFDIKTYV
+787 FWNTTTNQFDIKTYV
-802 NDYCENKVDYIFIL
+802 NDYCGNKVDYIFIL

-852 NILLSTN
+852 KILLSTN
-859 NLVSQNGG
+859 NLISQNGG

-882 VEVINHLIFDMNKA
+882 VTVINHLIFDMNKV
-896 YYTLETDTEFM
+896 YYTLETDTEFI

-927 TIKNVNTRSS
+927 TSKNVNTRSGE
-937 KTESIGTNG
+937 TESIGTNG

>member
-1 MNGTYIF
+1 MIRTDLGIATAYAEAVSKGYTGTRDEFGQMFADFGKTAEKVTEDKKAVERMKTSVEETKSSVDTTAAEFGQNVVDMTAEATAAIT
-8 EIVNRT
+8 EHANT
-14 IVPSATEELAVVN
+14 EKESATAAISDAKDVATGA
-27 DNDSRYIT
+27 IT
-35 FKIPSVIDGIDI
+35 EA
-47 TDKILTVRY
+47 
-56 VNSLNRYDQFFCNT
+56 Q
-70 REVVSEGNKQFILF
+70 
-84 DWVLDSNVTS
+84 TS
-94 AKGTVTYDVSI
+94 ATD
-105 YDTNDINDGAQYILH
+105 
-120 TKPATL
+120 
-126 EVDDGLLDVGA
+126 
-137 PIEDENTLQEAI
+137 
-149 DSFNAIA
+149 AIA
-156 SKYYSDTLAAAK
+156 SAKDSATAEITKKGTDTLATIPEDYTALTG
-168 SAQAAADAANKSAE
+168 QVG
-182 SLKIDA
+182 SLKEDI
-188 TLTVSGQAADAK
+188 
-200 VVGDKLAGKAESS
+200 GDL
-213 VVTSIRNDLQ
+213 
-223 SEIDRAVDAD
+223 
-233 SQLKGEID
+233 GERIN
-241 VISDERNFIPIKIS
+241 VISDERNFIPINLS
-255 FSDNVGKYI
+255 FADNVGKYI
-264 NTLGTIS
+264 NILGTIS

-281 IPISPGNNKMRITC
+281 IPIESGNKKMRITF
-295 KKVNS
+295 KRANS
-300 NIARCAFLKKNVLS
+300 NIARVAFLKKNVLS
-314 NDNVISIFVNGDSG
+314 NDNVISFFVNGDSG
-328 TFDIEIP
+328 TIDIEIP

-346 TDDRGLTENG
+346 TDDRGVTENG

-363 PSSVNVDE
+363 PSSANVDKLTE
-371 LAENVNG
+371 SVNG
-378 LNIKVDKI
+378 LNAKVGEI

-392 SIVKTAIEPI
+392 SVVETGIEPI
-402 YKKYLGKYVNPNGKI
+402 YEKYLGKYVTSEGTISSNVYYSMSNPIKI
-417 SANSAYDTS
+417 DKMV
-426 DPIRIDELV
+426 DRIK
-435 NIIRVEID
+435 VEVD
-443 AGNKYISRIAFLSS
+443 AGNKYISRIVFLSS
-457 DSLAESNIIWSS
+457 DSLTESNIIWFSAN
-469 IDTAKPVAEYE
+469 TTKPVAEYE
-480 VPNGAKYFCVAKDV
+480 VPNDAKYFCVAKDV
-494 DERGNAHGDYP
+494 DESGKTHGDYP
-505 HVITVSTK
+505 HVITVATK
-513 KSEISDLRDKIAG
+513 KSEMSDLRDKIVG

-534 VLNIGSKIY
+534 ALNIGSKIY

-575 VYPRYWEY
+575 AYPRYLEY
-583 TPNADDVGSGEIKF
+583 TPNAADVGSSEIKF

-620 NTYKNVLN
+620 NTSKNVLN

-665 NVVGRIKNGDKTVG
+665 NVVGRIKNKDRTVG

-703 TNAQSITVKDLIRIS
+703 ANAQSITVKDLIRIS
-718 ATNSYGYYQ
+718 ATNSHGYYQ

-747 YTTPYSSNFLNEVS
+747 YTTPYSSSFLNEVS

-787 FWNSITNQFDIKTYV
+787 FWNSTANQFDIKTYV
-802 NDYCENKVDYIFIL
+802 NDYCGNKVDYIFIL

-852 NILLSTN
+852 KILLSTN

-882 VEVINHLIFDMNKA
+882 VTVINHLIFDMNKA
-896 YYTLETDTEFM
+896 YYTLETDAEFM
-907 PYVEVINTHAQFDA
+907 QYVKVINTHAQFDA

-927 TIKNVNTRSS
+927 TSKNVNTRSGE
-937 KTESIGTNG
+937 TESVGTNG

>member
-1 MNGTYIF
+1 MSD
-8 EIVNRT
+8 EI
-14 IVPSATEELAVVN
+14 
-27 DNDSRYIT
+27 
-35 FKIPSVIDGIDI
+35 K
-47 TDKILTVRY
+47 
-56 VNSLNRYDQFFCNT
+56 VNSELPQKLATLGQVKDALDQ
-70 REVVSEGNKQFILF
+70 RDEKIASLKEDLSDVSEH
-84 DWVLDSNVTS
+84 
-94 AKGTVTYDVSI
+94 
-105 YDTNDINDGAQYILH
+105 IN
-120 TKPATL
+120 
-126 EVDDGLLDVGA
+126 
-137 PIEDENTLQEAI
+137 
-149 DSFNAIA
+149 
-156 SKYYSDTLAAAK
+156 
-168 SAQAAADAANKSAE
+168 
-182 SLKIDA
+182 
-188 TLTVSGQAADAK
+188 
-200 VVGDKLAGKAESS
+200 
-213 VVTSIRNDLQ
+213 
-223 SEIDRAVDAD
+223 
-233 SQLKGEID
+233 
-241 VISDERNFIPIKIS
+241 VISDERNFIPIKLS

-264 NTLGTIS
+264 NTNGTIS
-271 TNKFFSISDL
+271 TNKFFSISNF
-281 IPISPGNNKMRITC
+281 IPIESGNKKMRITF
-295 KKVNS
+295 KKANP
-300 NIARCAFLKKNVLS
+300 NIARVAFLKKNALS
-314 NDNVISIFVNGDSG
+314 NDNVISFFVNGDSG

-346 TDDRGLTENG
+346 TDNRGSTENG
-356 YPKARFF
+356 YPRTRFF
-363 PSSVNVDE
+363 PSLVDADE
-371 LAENVNG
+371 LAESVNG
-378 LNIKVDKI
+378 LDAKVGEI

-392 SIVKTAIEPI
+392 SVVETGIEPI
-402 YKKYLGKYVNPNGKI
+402 YEKYLGKYITPQGTI
-417 SANSAYDTS
+417 SSNVYYSTS
-426 DPIRIDELV
+426 NPIRIDEMV
-435 NIIRVEID
+435 DRIKVEVD
-443 AGNKYISRIAFLSS
+443 AGNKYISRIVFLSS
-457 DSLAESNIIWSS
+457 DSLTTSNIMWYST
-469 IDTAKPVAEYE
+469 DTARPVAEYE
-480 VPNGAKYFCVAKDV
+480 VPNGAKYFCIAKDV
-494 DERGNAHGDYP
+494 DESEKTHGDYP
-505 HVITVSTK
+505 HVITVATK

-534 VLNIGSKIY
+534 ALNIGSKIY

-583 TPNADDVGSGEIKF
+583 TPNADDVGSSEIKF

-612 SLITVNAS
+612 SLITVNTS
-620 NTYKNVLN
+620 NTSKNVLN

-655 APTALALSNI
+655 TPKALALSNI

-703 TNAQSITVKDLIRIS
+703 ANAQSITVKDLIRIG

-761 ASGNLT
+761 ASGKLT
-767 NANNSVVGSYLSFTE
+767 NTNNLAVGSYLSFTE

-787 FWNSITNQFDIKTYV
+787 FWNTTKNQFDIKTYV
-802 NDYCENKVDYIFIL
+802 NDYCGNKVDYIFIL

-852 NILLSTN
+852 KILLSTN

-882 VEVINHLIFDMNKA
+882 VEVINHLIFAMNKA

-907 PYVEVINTHAQFDA
+907 QYVEVINTHAQFDA
-921 DNAFPT
+921 DNAFPIT
-927 TIKNVNTRSS
+927 TKNVNTRSGE
-937 KTESIGTNG
+937 TESVGTNG

>member
-1 MNGTYIF
+1 MSD
-8 EIVNRT
+8 EI
-14 IVPSATEELAVVN
+14 
-27 DNDSRYIT
+27 
-35 FKIPSVIDGIDI
+35 K
-47 TDKILTVRY
+47 
-56 VNSLNRYDQFFCNT
+56 VNSELPQKLATLGQVKDALDQ
-70 REVVSEGNKQFILF
+70 RDEKIASLKEDLSDVSEQ
-84 DWVLDSNVTS
+84 
-94 AKGTVTYDVSI
+94 
-105 YDTNDINDGAQYILH
+105 IN
-120 TKPATL
+120 
-126 EVDDGLLDVGA
+126 
-137 PIEDENTLQEAI
+137 
-149 DSFNAIA
+149 
-156 SKYYSDTLAAAK
+156 
-168 SAQAAADAANKSAE
+168 
-182 SLKIDA
+182 
-188 TLTVSGQAADAK
+188 
-200 VVGDKLAGKAESS
+200 
-213 VVTSIRNDLQ
+213 
-223 SEIDRAVDAD
+223 
-233 SQLKGEID
+233 
-241 VISDERNFIPIKIS
+241 VISDARNFIPIKLS

-264 NTLGTIS
+264 NTNGTIS
-271 TNKFFSISDL
+271 TNKFFSISNF
-281 IPISPGNNKMRITC
+281 IPIESGNKKMRITF
-295 KKVNS
+295 KKANP
-300 NIARCAFLKKNVLS
+300 NIARVAFLKKNALS
-314 NDNVISIFVNGDSG
+314 NDNVISFFVNGDSG

-346 TDDRGLTENG
+346 TDNRGSTENG
-356 YPKARFF
+356 YPRTRFF
-363 PSSVNVDE
+363 PSLVDADE
-371 LAENVNG
+371 LAESVNG
-378 LNIKVDKI
+378 LDAKVGEI

-392 SIVKTAIEPI
+392 SVVETGIEPI
-402 YKKYLGKYVNPNGKI
+402 YEKYLGKYITPQGTI
-417 SANSAYDTS
+417 SSNVYYSTS
-426 DPIRIDELV
+426 NPIRIDEMV
-435 NIIRVEID
+435 DRIKVEVD
-443 AGNKYISRIAFLSS
+443 AGNKYISRIVFLSS
-457 DSLAESNIIWSS
+457 DSLTTSNIMWYST
-469 IDTAKPVAEYE
+469 DTARPVAEYE
-480 VPNGAKYFCVAKDV
+480 VPNGAKYFCIAKDV
-494 DERGNAHGDYP
+494 DESGKTHGDYP
-505 HVITVSTK
+505 HVITVATK

-534 VLNIGSKIY
+534 ALNIGSKIY

-583 TPNADDVGSGEIKF
+583 TPNADDVGSSEIKF

-612 SLITVNAS
+612 SLITVNTS
-620 NTYKNVLN
+620 NTSKNVLN

-655 APTALALSNI
+655 TPKALALSNI

-703 TNAQSITVKDLIRIS
+703 ANAQSITVKDLIRIG

-733 NVTNGTGNIRAVFS
+733 NVTNETGNIRAVFS

-761 ASGNLT
+761 ASGKLT
-767 NANNSVVGSYLSFTE
+767 NTNNLAVGSYLSFTE

-787 FWNSITNQFDIKTYV
+787 FWNTTKNQFDIKTYV
-802 NDYCENKVDYIFIL
+802 NDYCGNKVDYIFIL

-852 NILLSTN
+852 KILLSTN

-882 VEVINHLIFDMNKA
+882 VEVINHLIFAMNKA

-907 PYVEVINTHAQFDA
+907 QYVEVINTHAQFDA
-921 DNAFPT
+921 DNAFPIT
-927 TIKNVNTRSS
+927 TKNVNTRSGE
-937 KTESIGTNG
+937 TESVGTNG